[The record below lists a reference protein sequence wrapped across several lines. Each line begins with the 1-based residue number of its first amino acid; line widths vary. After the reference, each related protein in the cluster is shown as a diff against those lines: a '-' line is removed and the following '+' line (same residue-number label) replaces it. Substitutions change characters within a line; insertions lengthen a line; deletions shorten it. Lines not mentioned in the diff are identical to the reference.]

1 MLRMERW
8 KKCWMRFIRSEP
20 CQERKKESVPISARI
35 EKRTF
40 ERLEKFCEDS
50 GLGKTVTLE
59 RALNMYMDEY
69 YGEVEITKR

>member
-1 MLRMERW
+1 MPRA
-8 KKCWMRFIRSEP
+8 
-20 CQERKKESVPISARI
+20 KKESVPISARI
-35 EKRTF
+35 EKKTF

-69 YGEVEITKR
+69 YGKIGQSGIVLKG

>member
-1 MLRMERW
+1 MPRA
-8 KKCWMRFIRSEP
+8 
-20 CQERKKESVPISARI
+20 KKESVPISARI
-35 EKRTF
+35 EKATF

-69 YGEVEITKR
+69 YGRIGHFDIDLRKDGTMTG

>member
-1 MLRMERW
+1 MSHA
-8 KKCWMRFIRSEP
+8 KSEK
-20 CQERKKESVPISARI
+20 RISADIGRI

-69 YGEVEITKR
+69 YGEVEITKGDL

>member
-1 MLRMERW
+1 MSHA
-8 KKCWMRFIRSEP
+8 KSEK
-20 CQERKKESVPISARI
+20 RISAISARI

>member
-1 MLRMERW
+1 MPRA
-8 KKCWMRFIRSEP
+8 
-20 CQERKKESVPISARI
+20 KKESVPISARI

-40 ERLEKFCEDS
+40 ERLEKFCKDS

-69 YGEVEITKR
+69 YGKQEQANVSI

>member
-1 MLRMERW
+1 MPRV
-8 KKCWMRFIRSEP
+8 
-20 CQERKKESVPISARI
+20 KKESVPISARI

-40 ERLEKFCEDS
+40 ERLEKFCTDS

-69 YGEVEITKR
+69 YGKLGQSIIEHR

>member
-1 MLRMERW
+1 MPRA
-8 KKCWMRFIRSEP
+8 
-20 CQERKKESVPISARI
+20 KKESVPISARI

-69 YGEVEITKR
+69 YGSHYIVLNHIKQGRGE

>member
-1 MLRMERW
+1 MPRA
-8 KKCWMRFIRSEP
+8 
-20 CQERKKESVPISARI
+20 KKESVPISARI

-69 YGEVEITKR
+69 YGKQEPQI

>member
-1 MLRMERW
+1 MPRA
-8 KKCWMRFIRSEP
+8 
-20 CQERKKESVPISARI
+20 KKESVLISARI

-59 RALNMYMDEY
+59 RALNLYMDEY
-69 YGEVEITKR
+69 YGKIGLSGIDLKK

>member
-1 MLRMERW
+1 MPRAR
-8 KKCWMRFIRSEP
+8 
-20 CQERKKESVPISARI
+20 KESVPISARI
-35 EKRTF
+35 EKATF

-69 YGEVEITKR
+69 YGKIGQ

>member
-1 MLRMERW
+1 MPRA
-8 KKCWMRFIRSEP
+8 
-20 CQERKKESVPISARI
+20 KKESVPISARI
-35 EKRTF
+35 EKTTF

>member
-1 MLRMERW
+1 MPRA
-8 KKCWMRFIRSEP
+8 
-20 CQERKKESVPISARI
+20 KKESVPISARI
-35 EKRTF
+35 EKSTF

-69 YGEVEITKR
+69 YWKFGLSGIDLRKIEQ

>member
-1 MLRMERW
+1 MSYAKS
-8 KKCWMRFIRSEP
+8 KK
-20 CQERKKESVPISARI
+20 
-35 EKRTF
+35 TF

-69 YGEVEITKR
+69 YGRIVNVKN